1 MTLLNDILKWATI
14 SLTAWQR
21 DALRRLFQKEVLD
34 QQDLD
39 DLYAML
45 KSAHG
50 VPDHEN
56 REPDPLS
63 QKHLP
68 AQTANAAPVILRA
81 MRELKYVNRIPNGQI
96 LEFSPKGMTVIY
108 GGNASGK
115 SGYSRVLKQAC
126 RARDSLETVHP
137 DAFDINAIKSIPEA
151 TFDIEI
157 NGKVSSLSWKRGVE
171 PPDDLSTIA
180 VFDDKCARAY
190 LHEGD
195 VAYLPYGL
203 DIVESLGQRVL
214 PELTQRLKAEINA
227 INTDTTPFADL
238 IGDTAVGKLIKSLGP
253 KTDTVKVNTLAT
265 LTETDTKRLAE
276 LEKTLTE
283 NDPKAKAKIL
293 RLSAQRVDGLVSRID
308 GSLAWV
314 NDAAVKKLKGYD
326 EESEAATKA
335 EIVAAEKFRAGAP
348 LLSGTGEKT
357 WKILFESA
365 RRFSTEIAYPGK
377 PFPYLESNAQCPLCQ
392 QVLDHESVECMRRF
406 QEFVEQDTAKI
417 AKEKHEQCDKS
428 SKKIKE
434 ASLNFG
440 LDTALTEELKLFD
453 EALLQVTQ
461 GFGKKIDARRK
472 WMLGALNSHVWDK
485 VPELDS
491 DPRET
496 LKLLSKKIAAE
507 ALELEKAGNEQQKK
521 TLENERAELRSRSAL
536 SQRLKA
542 VLDLIQRMKTKAM
555 LEKCERDL
563 KTTRIS
569 NKAKEFAAKA
579 VTAELKI
586 ALDAEFSALGVGHI
600 KTRLKERV
608 ERSKMKLTLV
618 LDLPVSKRLEE
629 ILSEGEQ
636 RAIAIGSFLA
646 ELHLA
651 EHKGG
656 IIFDDPVSSLDHHW
670 RKYVAIRLVREAKI
684 RQVIILT
691 HDTVFL
697 GELLDHIEQENVGN
711 LMHHLEW
718 VNGRPGHISNGLPWD
733 HKPYKDRLDKLEK
746 DQKALEKTWP
756 NYPNE
761 EETAN
766 MRQQYDH
773 LRATIERVIEE
784 VVFSGAVKR
793 YRDWIKV
800 GKLGDVVGFTQSE
813 YDEFSRLH
821 KTCCDVIDA
830 HDPSSAK
837 NNPVPTA
844 NQFGKDIADLKSV
857 VEVIK
862 ARRKQGVTTA
872 VQSIKP

>member
-1 MTLLNDILKWATI
+1 MSLLNDILAWATTN
-14 SLTAWQR
+14 LTMWQR
-21 DALRRLFQKEVLD
+21 DAVRRLFQKEVLD

-50 VPDHEN
+50 VPDPEN
-56 REPDPLS
+56 RDPDPLA

-68 AQTANAAPVILRA
+68 PRTANAAPVILRA
-81 MRELKYVNRIPNGQI
+81 MRDLKHVNRIPNGQM
-96 LEFSPKGMTVIY
+96 LEFAPKGMTVIY
-108 GGNASGK
+108 GGNAAGK
-115 SGYSRVLKQAC
+115 SGYFRVLKQAC
-126 RARDSLETVHP
+126 RARDSLETVLP
-137 DAFDINAIKSIPEA
+137 DAFDVKAIKSIPEA

-157 NGKVSSLSWKRGVE
+157 DGKATSLAWKRGVE

-180 VFDDKCARAY
+180 VFDAKCARAY
-190 LHEGD
+190 LYEGD

-214 PELTQRLKAEINA
+214 PELTRRLRAEIGM

-253 KTDTVKVNTLAT
+253 NTDPVKVNTLAA
-265 LTETDTKRLAE
+265 LTVTDTKRLAE

-283 NDPKAKAKIL
+283 NDPKAKAKNL
-293 RLSAQRVDGLVSRID
+293 QLSAQRVDGLISRID
-308 GSLAWV
+308 GALAWG
-314 NDAAVKKLKGYD
+314 NDTAVEKLKGYD

-348 LLSGTGEKT
+348 LLSGTGEKA

-365 RRFSTEIAYPGK
+365 RRFSTEIAYPEK
-377 PFPYLESNAQCPLCQ
+377 PFPYLESDAQCPLCQ
-392 QVLDHESVECMRRF
+392 QVLNHESVERMRRF

-417 AKEKHEQCDKS
+417 ANVKHEQCDKS
-428 SKKIKE
+428 NKKIKE

-453 EALLQVTQ
+453 EALLQATQ
-461 GFGKKIDARRK
+461 DFGKKIDARRK
-472 WMLGALNSHVWDK
+472 WMLGALNSHVWDE

-491 DPRET
+491 EPRET

-507 ALELEKAGNEQQKK
+507 ALELEKAGDEQQKQ
-521 TLENERAELRSRSAL
+521 TLENERAELRARSTL

-542 VLDLIQRMKTKAM
+542 ILDLIQRMKTKAS
-555 LEKCERDL
+555 LAKCERDL
-563 KTTRIS
+563 KTTGIS
-569 NKAKEFAAKA
+569 NKAKEFATKA

-586 ALDAEFSALGVGHI
+586 ALDAEFNALGVGHI
-600 KTRLKERV
+600 KTRLNERV

-618 LDLPVSKRLEE
+618 LDLPVTKRLEE

-636 RAIAIGSFLA
+636 RAIAIASFLA

-651 EHKGG
+651 GHKGG
-656 IIFDDPVSSLDHHW
+656 IIFDDPVSSLDHYW
-670 RKYVAIRLVREAKI
+670 RKNVAKRLVEEAII
-684 RQVIILT
+684 RQVVIFT

-697 GELLDHIEQENVGN
+697 GELLDHIVPENVDN

-718 VNGRPGHISNGLPWD
+718 VNGQPGHVSEGLPWD
-733 HKPYKDRLDKLEK
+733 HKPYRDRLDKLERE
-746 DQKALEKTWP
+746 QKSLDKSWP
-756 NYPNE
+756 TYPNE
-761 EETAN
+761 EESAK
-766 MRQQYDH
+766 MRLQYDH
-773 LRATIERVIEE
+773 LRATVERVIEE

-793 YRDWIKV
+793 YRDWVKV
-800 GKLGDVVGFTQSE
+800 NKLGDVVGFTQAE
-813 YDEFSRLH
+813 YDEIARLH
-821 KTCCDVIDA
+821 KKCCEVVDA

-837 NNPVPTA
+837 NAPVPSAT
-844 NQFGKDIADLKSV
+844 QLGKDIAGLRLV
-857 VEVIK
+857 VKVIK
-862 ARRKQGVTTA
+862 ERRKKGATTA
-872 VQSIKP
+872 PPVAFT